1 MTDPI
6 ARIARRAYVSGR
18 VQGVNFR
25 AAAGREAGALG
36 VVGHARNLRDGRV
49 EVLAIGAPAAV
60 EALVAWLHEGPPMA
74 QVIGVRV
81 ESAPVPDATPTEFA
95 RL

>member
-1 MTDPI
+1 MTDAH
-6 ARIARRAYVSGR
+6 ARIARRAWVSGR

-25 AAAGREAGALG
+25 AATGRRASSLG

-49 EVLAIGAPAAV
+49 EVLAIGAAPAV
-60 EALVAWLHEGPPMA
+60 EALIAWLHEGPPMA

-81 ESAPVPDATPTEFA
+81 ETVPLPADVPAGFE

>member
-1 MTDPI
+1 MSESD

-25 AAAGREAGALG
+25 ASTGRQAESLG
-36 VVGHARNLRDGRV
+36 VTGHARNLRDGRV
-49 EVLAIGAPAAV
+49 EVLAVGAPAAV
-60 EALVAWLHEGPPMA
+60 EALIAWLHEGPPMA

-81 ESAPVPDATPTEFA
+81 ESVPVPQEPPVGFE
-95 RL
+95 RR

>member
-1 MTDPI
+1 MSEPE
-6 ARIARRAYVSGR
+6 ARVARRAFVSGR

-25 AAAGREAGALG
+25 AATARQAAALG

-49 EVLAIGAPAAV
+49 EVVAVGAPAAI
-60 EALVAWLHEGPPMA
+60 EALVAWLHEGPPTA

-81 ESAPVPDATPTEFA
+81 ESLPVPAELPSGFE
-95 RL
+95 RR